1 MLDGEGGFTVWANAL
16 PASISVA
23 QDFLPMGLAH
33 HVRLVKDVAKDKAI
47 RFSDVHFD
55 NNLDI
60 VELRKQMVSLAGL

>member
-1 MLDGEGGFTVWANAL
+1 
-16 PASISVA
+16 
-23 QDFLPMGLAH
+23 
-33 HVRLVKDVAKDKAI
+33 VKDVAKDKAI